1 MFIYFSFIYFFLLCW
16 RWPHLVCVSNRSNA
30 LRWSNDILYDFL
42 ELYFKIFYGPAYII
56 RQLLWFFCND
66 FFTTGEDGWRIDIV
80 LGICSIKEKYF
91 NISRE
96 KTKMN
101 DIHLHHFFP
110 DVLTDGYNSEHVF
123 RYHKRSNKTSRAM
136 TSHLQ
141 QIHHWVI
148 KKQCFSLCESTS
160 WD

>member
-1 MFIYFSFIYFFLLCW
+1 MTFYTISWAIFQNILWSCIYYKANYN
-16 RWPHLVCVSNRSNA
+16 V
-30 LRWSNDILYDFL
+30 
-42 ELYFKIFYGPAYII
+42 
-56 RQLLWFFCND
+56 FFCND
-66 FFTTGEDGWRIDIV
+66 LLKAVEDGWRIDIV